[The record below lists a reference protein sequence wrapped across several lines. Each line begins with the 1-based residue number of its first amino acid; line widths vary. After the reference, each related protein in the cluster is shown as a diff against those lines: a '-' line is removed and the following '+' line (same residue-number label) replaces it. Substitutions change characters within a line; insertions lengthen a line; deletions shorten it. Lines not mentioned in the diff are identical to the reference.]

1 MIFMQEQV
9 HTMAY
14 ALQVNRFQ
22 TTVTSIS
29 SVAIMISEA
38 CLGSWGPGTD
48 CSTLLEVAR
57 DPGTVL
63 VVSSPASVDGSGTGI
78 AGVGGLSKRSYSPS
92 WAEF

>member
-29 SVAIMISEA
+29 SVAVMISEA

-57 DPGTVL
+57 DPGCL
-63 VVSSPASVDGSGTGI
+63 DA
-78 AGVGGLSKRSYSPS
+78 GGLLSCFSGWEWY
-92 WAEF
+92 WGLLEWEG